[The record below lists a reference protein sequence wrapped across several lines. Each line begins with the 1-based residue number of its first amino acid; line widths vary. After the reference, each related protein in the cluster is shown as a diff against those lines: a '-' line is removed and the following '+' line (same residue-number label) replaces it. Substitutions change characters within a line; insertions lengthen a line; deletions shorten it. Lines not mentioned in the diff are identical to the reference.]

1 VQKKIKNHE
10 NGNNKQKRKIKTQEK
25 PNININY
32 RITIIKTNLCVN
44 AVEFH
49 TQFSKKCRQ

>member
-1 VQKKIKNHE
+1 MCKKNHE